1 MPDWEP
7 GIIPLAANFQ
17 NNTTSPLDARQVVP
31 NLAALEQIQFP
42 YPGLTVFQEDG
53 KHMYLCL
60 KIRGTP
66 GGPIDIQTE
75 GVIGGVANPDYWKK
89 VHDESEIDGGEF

>member
-1 MPDWEP
+1 MSDWEP

-31 NLAALEQIQFP
+31 NQAGLEQIQFP

-53 KHMYLCL
+53 KHMYLC
-60 KIRGTP
+60 INIIP
-66 GGPIDIQTE
+66 DIAND
-75 GVIGGVANPDYWKK
+75 GVQGGVVNPIYWKK
-89 VHDESEIDGGEF
+89 IHDESEIDGGEF

>member
-42 YPGLTVFQEDG
+42 YPGLTVFVVDG
-53 KHMYLCL
+53 VHTYLCVFVDED
-60 KIRGTP
+60 
-66 GGPIDIQTE
+66 IDTL
-75 GVIGGVANPDYWKK
+75 GVQNNIVNPVYWKK
-89 VHDESEIDGGEF
+89 IHDDSEIDGGEF